1 MERSGKGIISNSVI
15 QRILRVLFLWGIITL
30 SVYFSNHWNESD
42 VLPLARQFMDRQWLP
57 TDWYLNLRTDY
68 RVLFD
73 ILVGSFLSKVD
84 FQTVSLTGCLLEYLA
99 YAFALDSLYRA
110 LHLRFEYGAA
120 ALALFLGQQFLVAGE
135 WMIGGLETK
144 VFAYLCVLFSIS
156 LILNERYRPAFFLA
170 GLAFSFHP
178 LIGMY
183 SFFCLC
189 VALFCIAIR
198 TGEFWKL
205 FKSAWLFLVS
215 GLAGFFSIFQQLRFS
230 SSSNNRA
237 WEIYVLFRLPRHLY
251 PAAWQGLTWIWLLGL
266 SILLII
272 VLLRVVHEKKIK
284 FLLIYLLCSVGL
296 FGIGLIFYS
305 LGLIS
310 WLRFYWFRLAD
321 VMIPFLLPILLLSF
335 LSTGWLDQ
343 KMEKFRRKP
352 KFFSNE
358 NPNRSLSVLI
368 LILTVFI
375 SLGNFATTFREYQKQ
390 EQAMSSERTV
400 FAWIAGNTPKE
411 AVFLVDPTLADFYLT
426 AQRSMFCSLKHLPS
440 YEDEILEWHD
450 RLSLC
455 NGGKEFN
462 QSGATVAGELQ
473 DNFYQ
478 LSLTQIKMIARQYAV
493 SYYLGNEERQ
503 LNLPLIYD
511 SGSYRLYL
519 IN

>member
-1 MERSGKGIISNSVI
+1 
-15 QRILRVLFLWGIITL
+15 
-30 SVYFSNHWNESD
+30 
-42 VLPLARQFMDRQWLP
+42 
-57 TDWYLNLRTDY
+57 
-68 RVLFD
+68 
-73 ILVGSFLSKVD
+73 
-84 FQTVSLTGCLLEYLA
+84 
-99 YAFALDSLYRA
+99 
-110 LHLRFEYGAA
+110 
-120 ALALFLGQQFLVAGE
+120 
-135 WMIGGLETK
+135 
-144 VFAYLCVLFSIS
+144 
-156 LILNERYRPAFFLA
+156 
-170 GLAFSFHP
+170 
-178 LIGMY
+178 
-183 SFFCLC
+183 
-189 VALFCIAIR
+189 
-198 TGEFWKL
+198 
-205 FKSAWLFLVS
+205 
-215 GLAGFFSIFQQLRFS
+215 
-230 SSSNNRA
+230 
-237 WEIYVLFRLPRHLY
+237 
-251 PAAWQGLTWIWLLGL
+251 
-266 SILLII
+266 
-272 VLLRVVHEKKIK
+272 
-284 FLLIYLLCSVGL
+284 
-296 FGIGLIFYS
+296 
-305 LGLIS
+305 
-310 WLRFYWFRLAD
+310 
-321 VMIPFLLPILLLSF
+321 MIPFLLPILLLSF